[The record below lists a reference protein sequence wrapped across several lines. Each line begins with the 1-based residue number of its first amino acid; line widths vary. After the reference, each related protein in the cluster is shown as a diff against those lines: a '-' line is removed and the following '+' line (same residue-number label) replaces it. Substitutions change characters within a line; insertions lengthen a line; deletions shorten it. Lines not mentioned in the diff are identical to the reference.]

1 MKNLNI
7 LPLEP
12 RDIPRSK
19 AKCLDFSQCPTYN
32 RCKVINLIHNR
43 HFDLLTLQ
51 NNTKFSSKVCKNKQF
66 LHLPFPKIDQAKTKR
81 PITKVRIRIC
91 ANMVARNPNTA
102 ASARAVRW
110 THNTA
115 HAEVNCV
122 RHWNNY
128 AFCGQL

>member
-43 HFDLLTLQ
+43 HFDLFTLQ
-51 NNTKFSSKVCKNKQF
+51 NNTKC
-66 LHLPFPKIDQAKTKR
+66 T
-81 PITKVRIRIC
+81 
-91 ANMVARNPNTA
+91 NMVVRNPNMA
-102 ASARAVRW
+102 ASARAVCSM
-110 THNTA
+110 HNKA
-115 HAEVNCV
+115 LAEVTNIYFRTITHFAVNCEILINDLDL
-122 RHWNNY
+122 RSRFHK
-128 AFCGQL
+128 